1 MPLRALSFV
10 AVLAAACLL
19 PARSGAETPA
29 EVEAAAPSPATED
42 IAKIFA
48 QALADSRPKGPDLDR
63 NRGLIVFDLAT
74 GRYDKGLHFG
84 RWHWPEF
91 TGDRWGAYHV
101 EVTYAATTARMGF
114 QFFVGDA
121 KAKGYLP
128 QSGSLDEE
136 RTAVLDRLYLPD
148 TGTRPVGVLSGE
160 DSNGTGFQLKRIA
173 LRPAPEG
180 QEPSQAIDGTVL
192 LAARDATTFS
202 RRMRYEPK
210 PEKNCL
216 GFWTELEDWA
226 EWNFAV
232 HDGATFTVQV
242 LHGCDAGNHGSDVAV
257 WINDDQRT
265 FTVADT
271 GGFQSWK
278 PADLG
283 AIALPAGTHRLVVKP
298 LTKAKGAIL
307 DVHQIVLTPQG

>member
-1 MPLRALSFV
+1 MSQRAPFL
-10 AVLAAACLL
+10 LAALAAGLFSV
-19 PARSGAETPA
+19 PARAETPA
-29 EVEAAAPSPATED
+29 DAAAAGD

-63 NRGLIVFDLAT
+63 DRGLIVFDAAT

-101 EVTYAATTARMGF
+101 EVTYTATTSRMGF
-114 QFFVGDA
+114 QFYLGDA
-121 KAKGYLP
+121 KAKGYLA
-128 QSGSLDEE
+128 QSGSMEEE

-148 TGTRPVGVLSGE
+148 TATRTVGVLSGE

-180 QEPSQAIDGTVL
+180 DEPAQAIDGTVH

-210 PEKNCL
+210 PEKDCL
-216 GFWTELEDWA
+216 GFWTEVDDWA

-232 HDGATFTVQV
+232 HDGGPFTVQV
-242 LHGCDAGNHGSDVAV
+242 LHGCGGGNHGSEVAV
-257 WINDDQRT
+257 WINDVQRT

-271 GGFQSWK
+271 GGYQSWK

-283 AIALPAGTHRLVVKP
+283 AVDLPAGTHRLVVKP
-298 LTKAKGAIL
+298 LTKAKGGIL
-307 DVHQIVLTPQG
+307 DVHRIVLTPKG